1 MPKFMMSETIH
12 SHPITTVRLGTT
24 SVRHTQLENGKAL
37 KLSTLDNY
45 VLAAAGDPIQGVQTT
60 SNLDTQGTVDGYAI
74 GGVANHGTKLVIFDG
89 LEATP
94 GTGTVAIGDFVVT
107 GTVTAFGTALPGAGL
122 LKVCKATNQPGT
134 AVVST
139 VGAADT
145 AAAIKTQIDAA
156 LAKVANSQLV
166 GAHAVRVV
174 SLGTA
179 GTGAVGTTGLVEFL

>member
-1 MPKFMMSETIH
+1 MPKFLLSETIH
-12 SHPITTVRLGTT
+12 SYPVNSARLGTT
-24 SVRHTQLENGKAL
+24 GTKHTQLENGKAV
-37 KLSTLDNY
+37 KLGTADNY
-45 VLAAAGDPIQGVQTT
+45 VLCAAGDPIQGIQLS
-60 SNLDTQGTVDGYAI
+60 SNLDSQGTQDGYAI
-74 GGVANHGTKLVIFDG
+74 GGVGHNGYKTVVFDG
-89 LEATP
+89 LQATP
-94 GTGTVAIGDFVVT
+94 GTGTIAIGDFVVT
-107 GTVTAFGTALPGAGL
+107 GTVTAFGTKLPSS
-122 LKVCKATNQPGT
+122 LKVCKATNQPGL

-166 GAHAVRVV
+166 AAHAVRVV

>member
-12 SHPITTVRLGTT
+12 SHPITTARLGTT
-24 SVRHTQLENGKAL
+24 SVRHSQLENGKAL
-37 KLSTLDNY
+37 KLSTADNY

-74 GGVANHGTKLVIFDG
+74 GGVANHGTKLVTFDG
-89 LEATP
+89 LQATP
-94 GTGTVAIGDFVVT
+94 GTGTIAIGDFVVT
-107 GTVTAFGTALPGAGL
+107 GTVTAFGTALPGN

-166 GAHAVRVV
+166 AAHAVRVV